1 MLRCSQCHLNATK
14 GYVQVP
20 ALNTNSLEKCGVAG
34 ALGLCGVVVSLNE
47 LLSGDIEFKSMSCL
61 LATWHE
67 LTKSNKIGKHSTLFS
82 KEEKNLQY
90 PSIQDNGFIR
100 INDSIPS
107 LEPVL
112 KGSRESDKR
121 HSVVRMI
128 GGSEFEWRTWKGDKG
143 TRGHQGSRVS
153 GVLMQLIQAKS
164 LEPFPNVYQWTW
176 HDRLTG
182 QDDPSD
188 GYLAPIDAQKFRRQD
203 QHLRPVSGISPSG
216 KVRGYGMSL
225 IDWNDPSDGD
235 PTLGDA
241 GKLPHRGQYFH
252 QVARTYSSRRG
263 AESDSMHNRLF
274 KIRICAKAHKPAILQ
289 EWCNGK
295 GGPGGRALHI
305 SNFTKF
311 QEPLPHAL
319 CKTAEMVGMTR
330 GPRAE
335 SSIVVRLS
343 VIASS
348 KLSIGLVVVSIPG
361 TSYKGM
367 ERTAGWR
374 SSRDRKSEIASSR
387 PVPQASCKVVE
398 SGGTMYGTL
407 LVVPVAKEIC
417 KSMKRNITIRITYW
431 IEIRH

>member
-1 MLRCSQCHLNATK
+1 MAVNNDNDQFTWPPTHNVANYSPLIVTTMTDTTIPPHLHNLKHTSHTSGMLSHLNATK

-20 ALNTNSLEKCGVAG
+20 ALNTNSLAKCGVAG

-90 PSIQDNGFIR
+90 PSIQDNGLIR

-176 HDRLTG
+176 HDRTVEA
-182 QDDPSD
+182 DT
-188 GYLAPIDAQKFRRQD
+188 
-203 QHLRPVSGISPSG
+203 
-216 KVRGYGMSL
+216 L
-225 IDWNDPSDGD
+225 I
-235 PTLGDA
+235 
-241 GKLPHRGQYFH
+241 
-252 QVARTYSSRRG
+252 QVYWFPL
-263 AESDSMHNRLF
+263 LF
-274 KIRICAKAHKPAILQ
+274 D
-289 EWCNGK
+289 
-295 GGPGGRALHI
+295 
-305 SNFTKF
+305 
-311 QEPLPHAL
+311 
-319 CKTAEMVGMTR
+319 
-330 GPRAE
+330 
-335 SSIVVRLS
+335 
-343 VIASS
+343 
-348 KLSIGLVVVSIPG
+348 PG
-361 TSYKGM
+361 T
-367 ERTAGWR
+367 ETIH
-374 SSRDRKSEIASSR
+374 EI
-387 PVPQASCKVVE
+387 V
-398 SGGTMYGTL
+398 
-407 LVVPVAKEIC
+407 
-417 KSMKRNITIRITYW
+417 
-431 IEIRH
+431 